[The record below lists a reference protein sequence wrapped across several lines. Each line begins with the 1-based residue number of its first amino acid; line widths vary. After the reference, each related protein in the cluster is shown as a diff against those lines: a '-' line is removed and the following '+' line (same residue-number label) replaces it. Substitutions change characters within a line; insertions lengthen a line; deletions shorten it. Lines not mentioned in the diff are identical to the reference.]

1 MKKYNTIGEL
11 TRDMVTVMTNSQ
23 LTVTE
28 TIDKFNNAIAQSTN
42 LFRLSKDEYNQLIQ
56 TRYDYHLDMQSV
68 KYHILAE
75 YCLNHL
81 LNYKIYRSINAY
93 KKYLLEE

>member
-11 TRDMVTVMTNSQ
+11 IRDMVTVMTNSQ

-28 TIDKFNNAIAQSTN
+28 FYYAIAQSTN

-93 KKYLLEE
+93 KKYLLGD